1 MSTEN
6 IEDLYSAMISA
17 GINVEW
23 YDTYLYS
30 TLQIRMWNSDYT
42 VYRVFGES
50 VDERGQRYPGFE
62 SCLYEA
68 APDSDYSDGYAGGDV
83 YFATV
88 RECIRYLKVVSHR
101 V

>member
-6 IEDLYSAMISA
+6 IEGLYTAMTSA
-17 GINVEW
+17 GFNVEW
-23 YDTYLYS
+23 YESPMDD

-42 VYRVFGES
+42 LYRVFADS
-50 VDERGQRYPGFE
+50 VDERGNDYPGFE

-68 APDSDYSDGYAGGDV
+68 APDSDCSDGYAGGEV
-83 YFATV
+83 YFDTV
-88 RECIRYLKVVSHR
+88 LECIRYLKVVSHR